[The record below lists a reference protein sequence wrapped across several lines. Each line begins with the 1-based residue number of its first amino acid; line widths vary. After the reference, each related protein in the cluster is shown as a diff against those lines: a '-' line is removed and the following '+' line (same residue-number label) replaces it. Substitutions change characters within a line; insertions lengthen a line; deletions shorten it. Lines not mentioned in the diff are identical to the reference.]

1 MYLHSGP
8 ALQASSI
15 CRAAIHYG
23 ILDDRGG
30 LVDVTRNGKVPFF
43 VKSER
48 KNFNSSSAFF
58 KVLMKLP
65 IRIIFLRLPLKGK
78 ALPSLYHFKALQVNE
93 KRALHG
99 YFLI

>member
-30 LVDVTRNGKVPFF
+30 RVDVTRNGKVPFF

-48 KNFNSSSAFF
+48 NGVQS
-58 KVLMKLP
+58 
-65 IRIIFLRLPLKGK
+65 LR
-78 ALPSLYHFKALQVNE
+78 
-93 KRALHG
+93 
-99 YFLI
+99 